1 MPNIIR
7 FGLGVYKIQAKYGL
21 VSLFG
26 PSGTS
31 EENLRFFED
40 GSLKRRCKVW
50 LFRSTLPHDNSWGV
64 REIILQKYSIKWAVA
79 AQLHIM
85 SPVKHNLAKLYKY
98 VSSTKKLKQCQNS

>member
-40 GSLKRRCKVW
+40 GSLKRRCKV
-50 LFRSTLPHDNSWGV
+50 
-64 REIILQKYSIKWAVA
+64 
-79 AQLHIM
+79 
-85 SPVKHNLAKLYKY
+85 
-98 VSSTKKLKQCQNS
+98 